1 MTKDKQKDFHKQLT
15 KTEKEEL
22 KRYEILEL
30 MGVFRPIYEKRNGR
44 IRQR

>member
-15 KTEKEEL
+15 KAEKEEL
-22 KRYEILEL
+22 KRYEIEEL
-30 MGVFRPIYEKRNGR
+30 MGVHDRTYYKRNGR